1 MVRFSAMR
9 DSVTEKVYDILEEL
23 FMNELNRDTSGLDE
37 SLDDL
42 GINSFNY
49 VSLGVAIEEAF
60 GIELTL
66 KELDYS
72 NRPFTTIRSL
82 VDFIMKRAV

>member
-1 MVRFSAMR
+1 MR